1 MYTLALKL
9 QARCGALVAVQSADS
24 QDHQVLKSRPDSWD
38 EVSYD
43 QGTIAGDGTPPRV
56 CLEQV
61 IVPNDLATI
70 LWPFL
75 TLAGNPEQRRQ
86 ILPKFGNLFAIRH
99 FIVGPEFC

>member
-1 MYTLALKL
+1 MMLSDVCLSVAYTLALKL
-9 QARCGALVAVQSADS
+9 QDLVAVQSADS

-43 QGTIAGDGTPPRV
+43 QGTIASDGTPPLV

-70 LWPFL
+70 LWSFL
-75 TLAGNPEQRRQ
+75 SLAGNPEQR
-86 ILPKFGNLFAIRH
+86 
-99 FIVGPEFC
+99 